1 MESGIFVCGRKPDHH
16 IFIKLHGAS
25 KFFDPICK
33 IYFVFIPSNSD
44 KITVVAVNI
53 EDHISR
59 VFGIPIDV
67 VV

>member
-1 MESGIFVCGRKPDHH
+1 MESG
-16 IFIKLHGAS
+16 AS
-25 KFFDPICK
+25 EFFDLICK

-44 KITVVAVNI
+44 KITVVAVNF